1 MKYSIITINYNNRDG
16 LEMTINSVL
25 GQTFQ
30 DYEYIII
37 DGGSTDGSIEVIK
50 KYESQID
57 FWASEPDNGV
67 YNAMNKGIGKASGDY
82 LNFMNSGDT
91 YHSSTV
97 LETIAELHSE
107 NDLIIGGYYETG
119 NGISHT
125 IPPQD
130 VTLLTLLKF
139 TINHQ
144 ATFIKRSL
152 FDKRLYDESYVIMAD
167 AKFNFQSIILDNCS
181 VKITEDIIAD
191 YDTNGISSNYELY
204 KTERQRFLK
213 ELFPSRVLQ
222 DYGTIY
228 TTYEVPLVSLLPQL
242 KDSPTIQRWIF
253 RLASFLIKIKYFT
266 K

>member
-16 LEMTINSVL
+16 LETTINSVL
-25 GQTFQ
+25 GQSYKDF
-30 DYEYIII
+30 EYIII
-37 DGGSTDGSIEVIK
+37 DGGSTDGSVEVIK
-50 KYESQID
+50 RYESQID
-57 FWASEPDNGV
+57 YWVSEPDKGV

-91 YHSSTV
+91 YHSSTA
-97 LETIAELHSE
+97 LESIAKLHSE
-107 NDLIIGGYYETG
+107 DDIIIGGYYETG
-119 NGISHT
+119 KGVSHT

-130 VTLLTLLKF
+130 VTLLTLLKY

-144 ATFIKRSL
+144 ATFIKKSL
-152 FDKRLYDESYVIMAD
+152 FDKRLYDESYIIMAD

-181 VKITEDIIAD
+181 VKITEDVIAD

-204 KTERQRFLK
+204 KIERQRFLK
-213 ELFPSRVLQ
+213 ELFPTRVLQ
-222 DYGTIY
+222 DYGTMY

-242 KDSPTIQRWIF
+242 KDSPTIQRWIYW
-253 RLASFLIKIKYFT
+253 LASFLIKIKYFT

>member
-1 MKYSIITINYNNRDG
+1 MKYSIITVNYNNKDG
-16 LEMTINSVL
+16 LEMTIKSVL
-25 GQTFQ
+25 GQTCKDF
-30 DYEYIII
+30 EYIII
-37 DGGSTDGSIEVIK
+37 DGGSTDGSVEVIK
-50 KYESQID
+50 KYATQID
-57 FWASEPDNGV
+57 YWVSEPDKGV
-67 YNAMNKGIGKASGDY
+67 YNAMNKGIKKATGHY

-91 YHSSTV
+91 YHSTSA
-97 LETIAELHSE
+97 LETIAGLHS
-107 NDLIIGGYYETG
+107 DDDIIIGGYYESTR
-119 NGISHT
+119 GIAHV

-144 ATFIKRSL
+144 ATFLKRKL
-152 FDKRLYDESYVIMAD
+152 FDKRLYDENYIIMAD

-181 VKITEDIIAD
+181 VKITEDVIAD

-222 DYGTIY
+222 DYGTMY